1 MRQRPSWCSEC
12 LQVDAAVLHAVLDT
26 DGTTP
31 SSRSRLI
38 PGTLDVIEVAVNN
51 QAEFTCSPALWAAL
65 AGCGH
70 CIVSGTFAAVAAE
83 LAPLTAAAK
92 GQTEVQVVGPAA
104 KAELEAS
111 LVLPDAET
119 VALVSGVH
127 AVYALDYAGWL
138 HGQLMKAAG
147 ALVWQGQSKVG

>member
-1 MRQRPSWCSEC
+1 VYSLLCF
-12 LQVDAAVLHAVLDT
+12 LQVDAAVLHAVLDR
-26 DGTTP
+26 DGTSP
-31 SSRSRLI
+31 SCKSRLI
-38 PGTLDVIEVAVNN
+38 PGALDAVELAVNN
-51 QAEFTCSPALWAAL
+51 KADFTCSPALWAAL

-92 GQTEVQVVGPAA
+92 ALTERQEMGPAA
-104 KAELEAS
+104 KAELDVS

-119 VALVSGVH
+119 VDLFSGVH
-127 AVYALDYAGWL
+127 AVFALDYAGWL

-147 ALVWQGQSKVG
+147 ELVLRDWPVGVE